1 MKLLDLDSINEDSIN
16 EDVSEN
22 QIPLVISDDDTDTD
36 TDIDTVEES
45 SITQPSSKL
54 APITKM
60 KQEFNDIRQ
69 IVVATLMRKASLLGY
84 QPTQEN
90 AHLLNQIVD
99 SALASHMEFYILE
112 KLGITTLKDVFD
124 EKFLEQLIEAIQIA
138 PAIQK

>member
-1 MKLLDLDSINEDSIN
+1 MKLLDLDSIS

-22 QIPLVISDDDTDTD
+22 QIPLVISGDDTDTD
-36 TDIDTVEES
+36 TDTVEESS

-54 APITKM
+54 APIPKM

-69 IVVATLMRKASLLGY
+69 IVVATLMRKATLLGY

-90 AHLLNQIVD
+90 AHMLNQIVD
-99 SALASHMEFYILE
+99 SALASHMEFFVLE
-112 KLGITTLKDVFD
+112 KLGITTLQDVFD
-124 EKFLEQLIEAIQIA
+124 EKFLGELIEAIQIA

>member
-1 MKLLDLDSINEDSIN
+1 MKLLDLDSIS

-22 QIPLVISDDDTDTD
+22 QIPLVISGDDTDTD
-36 TDIDTVEES
+36 TVEESS

-54 APITKM
+54 APIPKM

-69 IVVATLMRKASLLGY
+69 IVVATLMRKATLLGY

-90 AHLLNQIVD
+90 AHMLNQIVD
-99 SALASHMEFYILE
+99 SALASHMEFFVLE
-112 KLGITTLKDVFD
+112 KLGITTLQDVFD
-124 EKFLEQLIEAIQIA
+124 EKFLGELIEAIQIA